1 MIQPLVFTSKEF
13 ANKGLMCNSVL
24 FSMCEGCLVIWEN
37 CQILEYLLAWE
48 KCSYIKLL
56 CVPQGLRNVRFCSAT
71 CIFSLQQDTIV
82 LKFILN
88 LQWFSQACG
97 ARTLAEESANRS
109 EMHARH
115 FPRRCEGW
123 KTDAGRVGDKRE
135 SLIYIKR
142 LSMRLFLAT
151 WNFATFKGTAGQCSN
166 RCSWDV
172 FIESPADLACTQY
185 ANMRTHMPIRMWVNC
200 INASAWASCCSF
212 YCSG

>member
-1 MIQPLVFTSKEF
+1 MPFDKRIATLPRTCAAEF
-13 ANKGLMCNSVL
+13 SECPVL
-24 FSMCEGCLVIWEN
+24 FCDL
-37 CQILEYLLAWE
+37 
-48 KCSYIKLL
+48 YI
-56 CVPQGLRNVRFCSAT
+56 F
-71 CIFSLQQDTIV
+71 LQQDTIV

-123 KTDAGRVGDKRE
+123 KSDAGRVRDKRE

-172 FIESPADLACTQY
+172 FIEIPADLACTQY

>member
-1 MIQPLVFTSKEF
+1 MRRMSCDLGKLSDFRIFASLGKVQLHKTPVRAAEF
-13 ANKGLMCNSVL
+13 SECPIL
-24 FSMCEGCLVIWEN
+24 FCDL
-37 CQILEYLLAWE
+37 
-48 KCSYIKLL
+48 YI
-56 CVPQGLRNVRFCSAT
+56 F
-71 CIFSLQQDTIV
+71 LQQDTIV

-123 KTDAGRVGDKRE
+123 KSDAGRVGDKRE

-172 FIESPADLACTQY
+172 FIEIPADLACTQY